1 MAYRRNSS
9 PQSRA
14 VLRALHGHPAEWR
27 YGYDL
32 ARETGLASGT
42 LYPLLARLSDQGLL
56 ETRWED
62 DAPEGRPRRH
72 LYRLTGA
79 GAAAAVET
87 AKAAPAERQAAPG
100 AGAARPARGGA

>member
-14 VLRALHGHPAEWR
+14 VLKALHGHPAEWR

-42 LYPLLARLSDQGLL
+42 LYPLLARLCDQGLL
-56 ETRWED
+56 EARWED
-62 DAPEGRPRRH
+62 DVPGGRPRRH
-72 LYRLTGA
+72 LYRLTGD
-79 GAAAAVET
+79 GAMIAVEV
-87 AKAAPAERQAAPG
+87 AKTAPAGGQAAPG
-100 AGAARPARGGA
+100 AGSVRPARGGA

>member
-14 VLRALHGHPAEWR
+14 ALKALHGHPAEWR

-42 LYPLLARLSDQGLL
+42 LYPLLARLCDQGLL
-56 ETRWED
+56 EARWED
-62 DAPEGRPRRH
+62 DVPEGRPRRH
-72 LYRLTGA
+72 LYRLTGD
-79 GAAAAVET
+79 GAVVAVELVKT
-87 AKAAPAERQAAPG
+87 APGGRAAPG
-100 AGAARPARGGA
+100 AGSVRPARGGGA

>member
-14 VLRALHGHPAEWR
+14 VLKALHGHPAEWR

-42 LYPLLARLSDQGLL
+42 LYPLLARLCDSALL
-56 ETRWED
+56 EARWED
-62 DAPEGRPRRH
+62 DVPEGRLRRH
-72 LYRLTGA
+72 LYRLTGE
-79 GAAAAVET
+79 GAAVAVEML
-87 AKAAPAERQAAPG
+87 KAAPAGGRPAPG
-100 AGAARPARGGA
+100 ARPVRAARGGA